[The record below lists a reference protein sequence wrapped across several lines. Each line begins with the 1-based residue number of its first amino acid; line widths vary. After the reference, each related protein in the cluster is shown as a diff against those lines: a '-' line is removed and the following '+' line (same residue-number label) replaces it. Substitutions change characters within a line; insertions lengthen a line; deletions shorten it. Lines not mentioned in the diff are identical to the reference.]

1 MAGEAPVVYLLHG
14 EDEFG
19 IAHFLSELSAR
30 LGDAATASMNTTRLD
45 GSAISI
51 EDLRGATFA
60 LPFLA
65 PRRLVI
71 ATNPLA
77 RLNTGELRKKFINLL
92 EQLPSTTA
100 LALVEQHVLDDD
112 HWLLA
117 WIRQAGSRAFVRR
130 FSLYKEGDMAQWIQ
144 AQAKQ
149 AGGQIAPAA
158 ARALAHMLGTDT
170 RTVYHEVQKLLAYVG
185 YQRIVEVED
194 VETLSIPIF
203 HERIFAL
210 VDAMAAQDGKRASGL
225 LRKFLEEEDPG
236 YVMAMIV
243 RQFRLLLLARE
254 ILDQG
259 GQANEVK
266 SRLKLRTDFEAGKIT
281 EQARRF
287 PMQTLEGVYRGL
299 LDIDEAIKSGRIEDE
314 VALDG
319 MVAGFTTR

>member
-1 MAGEAPVVYLLHG
+1 
-14 EDEFG
+14 
-19 IAHFLSELSAR
+19 
-30 LGDAATASMNTTRLD
+30 
-45 GSAISI
+45 
-51 EDLRGATFA
+51 LRGATFA

-71 ATNPLA
+71 ETSPLA
-77 RLNTGELRKKFINLL
+77 RLSTKDLRDKFIHLL
-92 EQLPSTTA
+92 EQLPLTTA
-100 LALVEQHVLDDD
+100 LALVEQRALEDD
-112 HWLLA
+112 HWLLKWA
-117 WIRQAGSRAFVRR
+117 RQAGSRAFVRR
-130 FSLYKEGDMAQWIQ
+130 FSLYKEADMAQWIQ

-149 AGGQIAPAA
+149 AGGQISPAA
-158 ARALAHMLGTDT
+158 ARALAHMLGSDT
-170 RTVYHEVQKLLAYVG
+170 RTAYHEVQKLLAYVG
-185 YQRIVEVED
+185 YGRTVEVED
-194 VETLSIPIF
+194 VETLSIPVF

-236 YVMAMIV
+236 YVMAMII

-259 GQANEVK
+259 GQANVVK

-287 PMQTLEGVYRGL
+287 PMETLVGVYRSL

-319 MVAGFTTR
+319 MVASFTTR

>member
-1 MAGEAPVVYLLHG
+1 MAGDTPVVYVLHG

-45 GSAISI
+45 GSAISL
-51 EDLRGATFA
+51 EELRGATFA

-71 ATNPLA
+71 VSNLLG
-77 RLNTGELRKKFINLL
+77 RWNTQELQKKFIHLL
-92 EQLPSTTA
+92 EQLPATTA
-100 LALVEQHVLDDD
+100 LALVEQHKLADD
-112 HWLLA
+112 HWLFA
-117 WIRQAGSRAFVRR
+117 WARGAGSRAYVRR
-130 FSLYKEGDMAQWIQ
+130 FGLYKDGDMAQWIQ
-144 AQAKQ
+144 QQAKQ
-149 AGGQIAPAA
+149 AGGQMAPAA
-158 ARALAHMLGTDT
+158 ARVLAHMVGTDT
-170 RTVYHEVQKLLAYVG
+170 RLAYQEVQKLLAYAG
-185 YQRIVEVED
+185 YKRTVEAED
-194 VETLSIPIF
+194 VETLSVAVF
-203 HERIFAL
+203 NERIFAL
-210 VDAMAAQDGKRASGL
+210 IDALAAQDSKRASRL
-225 LRKFLEEEDPG
+225 LRQFLEEEDPG

-259 GQANEVK
+259 GLAKEVR

-281 EQARRF
+281 EQARGF
-287 PMQTLEGVYRGL
+287 SLPTLEGVYRSL

>member
-1 MAGEAPVVYLLHG
+1 MAGEAPVVYMLHG

-19 IAHFLSELSAR
+19 ISHFLSELSAR

-45 GSAISI
+45 GSAVSL
-51 EDLRGATFA
+51 EELRGATFA

-71 ATNPLA
+71 VTNPLA
-77 RLNTGELRKKFINLL
+77 RLNTKDLQDKFIHLL
-92 EQLPSTTA
+92 EQLPATTA
-100 LALVEQHVLDDD
+100 LALVEQRKLADD
-112 HWLLA
+112 HWLFTWA
-117 WIRQAGSRAFVRR
+117 RGAGSRAFVRR
-130 FSLYKEGDMAQWIQ
+130 FSLYKDGDMAQWIQ
-144 AQAKQ
+144 GQAKQ
-149 AGGQIAPAA
+149 AGGQVAPAA
-158 ARALAHMLGTDT
+158 ARTLAHMVGTDT
-170 RTVYHEVQKLLAYVG
+170 RLAYQEVQKLLAYVG
-185 YQRIVEVED
+185 YKRTVEAED
-194 VETLSIPIF
+194 VETLSVAVF
-203 HERIFAL
+203 NERIFAL
-210 VDAMAAQDGKRASGL
+210 VDALAAQDSKRASRL
-225 LRKFLEEEDPG
+225 LRQFLEEEDPG

-259 GQANEVK
+259 GPVNEVK
-266 SRLKLRTDFEAGKIT
+266 SRLKLKTDFEAGKIA

-287 PMQTLEGVYRGL
+287 SMQPLEGVYRSL